1 MPLDR
6 WSKPTNRRDD
16 TVINTLSSGS
26 ISIMVSNVWWFD
38 DVSESG

>member
-1 MPLDR
+1 MPLDL
-6 WSKPTNRRDD
+6 WSKPSNGRDD
-16 TVINTLSSGS
+16 TVINTLSSWN